1 MPNKVCMENSRVG
14 QRGEGF
20 KMNGDVSYLS
30 LSMNSST
37 ADSYSK
43 QQVTKSTWHNTG
55 IDILGV
61 G

>member
-1 MPNKVCMENSRVG
+1 MPNKVCMENSIVG

-43 QQVTKSTWHNTG
+43 QLTSN
-55 IDILGV
+55 
-61 G
+61 